1 MRSLLSQSKLIQF
14 IRRWTLGLSFNANDD
29 NEFVY
34 GDEEPPPNDDD
45 DSPPRGTA
53 GAPRYHDVD
62 SADG

>member
-1 MRSLLSQSKLIQF
+1 M
-14 IRRWTLGLSFNANDD
+14 SFNANDD

>member
-1 MRSLLSQSKLIQF
+1 M
-14 IRRWTLGLSFNANDD
+14 SFNANDD

-53 GAPRYHDVD
+53 GAPRYHDVG